1 MMRCCPAT
9 RQCASLLTRSLLH
22 MARARKRITEKITMT
37 EQELEAA
44 LGAVREGRSVKSAAQ
59 QTIQHCVNN
68 TERQNEI
75 RQHVQNSS
83 RQKTA
88 TDCST
93 RERRC

>member
-1 MMRCCPAT
+1 MMRCCPTT

-22 MARARKRITEKITMT
+22 MARARKRITEKTVT
-37 EQELEAA
+37 EQELEAV
-44 LGAVREGRSVKSAAQ
+44 LGAVREGRSVKSAVQ

-75 RQHVQNSS
+75 RQHVQNS